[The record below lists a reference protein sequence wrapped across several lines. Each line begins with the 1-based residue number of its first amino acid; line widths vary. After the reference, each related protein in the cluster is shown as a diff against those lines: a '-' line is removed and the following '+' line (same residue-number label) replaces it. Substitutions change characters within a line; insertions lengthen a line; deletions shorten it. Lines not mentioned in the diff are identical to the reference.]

1 MIKSKLR
8 IFSISLVALL
18 VVTSS
23 GLVFGAWY
31 LKQLEDKVTE
41 KFEGRKWV
49 FPSKIY
55 SDSYFLYLGAS
66 LRVQDLSDKL
76 HRLGYF
82 ETQSTPKAKGE
93 YRIAA
98 KEGVVEIYLHDF
110 DSPSEQFK
118 GIPVRI
124 SLQGGFIGKI
134 ENTADG
140 KELFSLELEPELITG
155 LYDRIWQER
164 RVVKLDEVPPLVVK
178 SILAIEDE
186 RFYHHFGVDPIG
198 ILRAMFVNLRTFSFT
213 QGGSTL
219 TQQLMKNFFL
229 TDERTLSR
237 KIPEAVMA
245 VIAER
250 KYSKQ
255 TILEN
260 YLNEIYLGQRGS
272 QGIFGV
278 WEAAQFYFSKPL
290 SDLTVGESALLAG
303 LIRAP
308 NRLSPYK
315 SAEAATKRR
324 NVVLAKLLDDNII
337 TRKQYEA
344 ALREKL
350 PQRAMVKVT
359 NEGPFYVDY
368 LRRELEE
375 NYSTAVLNKE
385 GLRIFSGLDLQ
396 LQRMAE
402 RALVE
407 GLKKLEASHPSLKR
421 KSDEPGLEGAIVVLR
436 PQTGEIKAMV
446 GGRNYQKS
454 QFNRVF
460 QAKRQPGSVFKPF
473 VYLAALMYGGQSGTK
488 YSPETVINDSQFTW
502 SYDGQEWQPHNYNN
516 EYFGAVTFRRA
527 LENSLN
533 SATSRVAQDVGIRRV
548 RDLAHR
554 MGIQSSLPAVPAL
567 ALGAA
572 EVTPLEVAVAYA
584 TLANNGSRIRP
595 LAVKQV
601 LDQNTKILEK
611 RDVKME
617 QVISP
622 EMAYAMNQLLKG
634 VLDRGTAAGARRMG
648 FTRPAA
654 GKTGTTNDYK
664 DAWFVGYTPDL
675 LAVVWVGFDGPTKLG
690 LSGADAALPIWT
702 EFMKNATA
710 SMPVTDFVGPPLKP
724 DSDQVQGVKCGPST
738 REGDPVEPCPP
749 AVPQSKPA
757 PEPL

>member
-8 IFSISLVALL
+8 ILSISLVALL

-31 LKQLEDKVTE
+31 LKQLEDKVSE

-55 SDSYFLYLGAS
+55 SDSYFLYVGAS
-66 LRVQDLSDKL
+66 LRSQDLAEKL
-76 HRLGYF
+76 RRLGYF
-82 ETQSTPKAKGE
+82 ETQVAPKAKGE

-98 KEGVVEIYLHDF
+98 KAGAVEIYLHDF
-110 DSPSEQFK
+110 DSPTEKFK
-118 GIPVRI
+118 GIPIRI
-124 SLQGGFIGKI
+124 TLQGSAIAKI
-134 ENTADG
+134 ESSADNQ
-140 KELFSLELEPELITG
+140 ELFSIELEPELITG
-155 LYDRIWQER
+155 LYERIWQER
-164 RVVKLDEVPPLVVK
+164 KVVKLAEVPPLVVK
-178 SILAIEDE
+178 TILAVEDE
-186 RFYHHFGVDPIG
+186 RFFHHYGIDPIG
-198 ILRAMFVNLRTFSFT
+198 ILRAMWVNLRSLSFQ

-219 TQQLMKNFFL
+219 TQQLVKNFFL
-229 TDERTLSR
+229 SDERTISR

-272 QGIFGV
+272 QGVFGV
-278 WEAAQFYFSKPL
+278 WQAAQFYFSKPL
-290 SDLTVGESALLAG
+290 TDLTVGETALLAG

-315 SAEAATKRR
+315 SAEGATKRR

-337 TRKQYEA
+337 TRKQYDA
-344 ALREKL
+344 ALLEKL
-350 PQRAMVKVT
+350 PQRALIKVT

-375 NYSTAVLNKE
+375 NYSNAVLTKE
-385 GLRIFSGLDLQ
+385 GLRIFSTLDLQ

-407 GLKKLEASHPSLKR
+407 GLKKLEESHPALRPKG
-421 KSDEPGLEGAIVVLR
+421 DEEGLEGAIVVLR

-446 GGRNYQKS
+446 GGRNYGRS

-488 YSPETVINDSQFTW
+488 YSPDTVVNDSQFTW
-502 SYDGQEWQPHNYNN
+502 SYDNQEWQPHNYNN

-533 SATSRVAQDVGIRRV
+533 SATARVAQDVGIKRV
-548 RDLAHR
+548 RDLAHKL
-554 MGIQSSLPAVPAL
+554 GIQSPLPAVPAL

-572 EVTPLEVAVAYA
+572 EVTPLEIAVAYA
-584 TLANNGSRIRP
+584 TLANGGSRVRP

-601 LDQNTKILEK
+601 LDQSTKVLEK

-617 QVISP
+617 QVLNAQI
-622 EMAYAMNQLLKG
+622 AFAINQLLKG
-634 VLDRGTAAGARRMG
+634 VLDRGTAAMARRAG

-675 LAVVWVGFDGPTKLG
+675 LAVVWVGFDGPKKIG
-690 LSGADAALPIWT
+690 LSGAEAALPIWT

-710 SMPVTDFVGPPLKP
+710 SMPVTDFVGPLVKP
-724 DSDQVQGVKCGPST
+724 DTDDGKCGAAKT
-738 REGDPVEPCPP
+738 DAETGDCVAPAPP
-749 AVPQSKPA
+749 AKTAAGV
-757 PEPL
+757 

>member
-1 MIKSKLR
+1 LIKSKLR
-8 IFSISLVALL
+8 ILSISLVALL

-31 LKQLEDKVTE
+31 LKQLEDQVSE

-55 SDSYFLYLGAS
+55 ADSYFLYAGGG
-66 LRVQDLSDKL
+66 LRIQDLSEKL

-82 ETQSTPKAKGE
+82 ETQTVPNAKGE

-98 KEGVVEIYLHDF
+98 KEGLIEIYLHDF
-110 DSPSEQFK
+110 DSPTERFK
-118 GIPVRI
+118 GVPIRL
-124 SLQGGFIGKI
+124 SLQGNVITKI
-134 ENTADG
+134 ENISDG
-140 KELFSLELEPELITG
+140 KEQYFVELEPELITG
-155 LYDRIWQER
+155 LYERIWQER
-164 RVVKLDEVPPLVVK
+164 KVVKLAEVPPLLVK
-178 SILAIEDE
+178 TILALEDE

-198 ILRAMFVNLRTFSFT
+198 IMRAMWVNLRSLSFR

-219 TQQLMKNFFL
+219 TQQLVKNFFL
-229 TDERTLSR
+229 SDERTLSR
-237 KIPEAVMA
+237 KIPEALMA

-290 SDLTVGESALLAG
+290 TDLTVGETALLAG
-303 LIRAP
+303 LIPAP

-315 SAEAATKRR
+315 SAEAATRRR

-337 TRKQYEA
+337 TRKQYDA
-344 ALREKL
+344 ALKEKL
-350 PQRAMVKVT
+350 PQRALVKVT
-359 NEGPFYVDY
+359 NEGPFFVDY

-375 NYSTAVLNKE
+375 NYSNAILTKE
-385 GLRIFSGLDLQ
+385 GLRIFSSLDLQ
-396 LQRMAE
+396 MQRMAE
-402 RALVE
+402 RALAE
-407 GLKKLEASHPSLKR
+407 GLKKLEATHPALKR
-421 KSDEPGLEGAIVVLR
+421 KGEDDGLEAAIVVLR

-446 GGRNYQKS
+446 GGRNYSRS
-454 QFNRVF
+454 QFNRAF

-488 YSPETVINDSQFTW
+488 YSPDTVIDDSQFTW
-502 SYDGQEWQPHNYNN
+502 TYDGQEWQPHNYNN
-516 EYFGAVTFRRA
+516 EYFGAVTLRKA
-527 LENSLN
+527 LESSLN

-548 RDLAHR
+548 RDVAHKL
-554 MGIQSSLPAVPAL
+554 GIQSSLPAVPAL
-567 ALGAA
+567 SLGAA

-584 TLANNGSRIRP
+584 TLANSGARNRP
-595 LAVKQV
+595 LAVKHVVDHSSKV
-601 LDQNTKILEK
+601 LER
-611 RDVKME
+611 RDVRPE
-617 QVISP
+617 RVLSP
-622 EMAYAMNQLLKG
+622 QLAYAMNQLLKG
-634 VLDRGTAAGARRMG
+634 VLDRGTAAGARRSG

-675 LAVVWVGFDGPTKLG
+675 LAVVWVGFDGPRKIG
-690 LSGADAALPIWT
+690 LSGAEAALPIWT
-702 EFMKNATA
+702 EFMKSATA
-710 SMPVTDFVGPPLKP
+710 SMPVTDFVGPVVKP
-724 DSDQVQGVKCGPST
+724 DEEDGNCGQSP
-738 REGDPVEPCPP
+738 REGENGDPCAAPVLP
-749 AVPQSKPA
+749 AKATPSGA
-757 PEPL
+757 